1 MEPLRAA
8 TTNPDISDSG
18 LRLWDFFFYK
28 SEQTVCVFQ
37 GESDDSILRLAKN
50 DGVVV
55 K

>member
-18 LRLWDFFFYK
+18 LRLWDFFSINLNRLF
-28 SEQTVCVFQ
+28 VFQ

-50 DGVVV
+50 DGVVA